1 MFILLL
7 NLKGFNHN
15 VAHPYDGTVK
25 MSCDQNLSFVHDLQL
40 TMVCPIFTTAYMCED
55 NRLEM
60 ALLQ

>member
-15 VAHPYDGTVK
+15 VAHPYYGTVK
-25 MSCDQNLSFVHDLQL
+25 TSCDQNLSFVHDLQL

-55 NRLEM
+55 NRLET

>member
-25 MSCDQNLSFVHDLQL
+25 TSCDQNLSFVHDLHINYGL
-40 TMVCPIFTTAYMCED
+40 SNFYHCIHV
-55 NRLEM
+55 
-60 ALLQ
+60 